1 MSKKILKA
9 SAGTG
14 KTYRLALEYVV
25 SLIKGEK
32 FSDIIVMTF
41 TNKAIAEIE
50 ERIIKFL
57 YDLSYETKDSENLKS
72 SINNLYPDLALK
84 KDEIEKIYKDL
95 IINKEKLG
103 IYTLDSFK
111 INTFKNAIAPM
122 KEVFSY
128 EIIDDEENSEILK
141 KVFEKI
147 SDNRELF
154 SQFEEF
160 FSDNVERDVEKYI
173 GILKN
178 LIKYR
183 WRYIF
188 INKDGK
194 LKERKEFLVDDKDI
208 VNLLD
213 EIKIKIKEL
222 CELKAEDKPLEE
234 YANKIF
240 KKYLYLENFNEK
252 RDFFIQNLEELITND
267 NLHNGRKTT
276 AKKENIIQ
284 YKEEMAVL
292 KENLNNLLS
301 KKIFNERIIPY
312 EKQVLNFVEIFFSI
326 YDEIKFKEKKFTQDD
341 LKDYLLMY
349 LEDEKVNL
357 IKNNQITDYMKEIIE
372 SECSSIFIDEFQDT
386 SIAQWKLLEPFIN
399 SAKNIICVGDEKQSI
414 YGWRDGEKN
423 LFRDLATII
432 DGEEEN
438 LDTSFRSEENIV
450 EFINEIFENILEKTG
465 IEWDFIKSNSNKK
478 GREGLVRIY
487 NFTLTEEEK
496 KQNKKNKD
504 NKKEIDKTEY
514 IKTIIDVLKNDF
526 NENYKGIGIIARK
539 NETLSEIAEE
549 LLKNKIPY
557 TLEAKKS
564 IFDHK
569 GVIPV
574 IKLLK
579 YFLTENIFY
588 LLEFLRDDLILVED
602 SFIEKIT
609 EVWNLKNDN
618 ISIFFENILEC
629 DGYLEEKKIIEKTS
643 NIYKK
648 YSETEFRNMDIVLD
662 IIKEFGIVEI
672 YNKENEI
679 KNIYKFATISKNFE
693 NIEEFLE
700 EIEENSSKD
709 IYLQP
714 TSQEENS
721 ISLLTIHKSKG
732 LEYDTV
738 FYILDEESNKPDRG
752 LNFNIKFDKNYL
764 NIEDYL
770 VCNSK
775 NEKFLTH
782 LDEVF
787 DFYSF
792 KEKKKKEEELNNLY
806 VALTRPKGNLFIFI
820 VHLKEESLF
829 KNLFESYRRE
839 DYYQIGEI
847 KKYNSPEKEKTISQ
861 EIDFKID
868 FESLEKSQE
877 KLNEN
882 IEKIKNDAYKY
893 SLELEEK
900 RNIGNIV
907 HYFLENIKYG
917 EKEEIEL
924 ALKKTFSKYGA
935 LFGERKLKDEI
946 LSEEKIEKIFK
957 NNPDIFSK
965 KWDIIYNE
973 YSIYSEQEKK
983 LYRIDRLMIDNKTKE
998 IYIVDY
1004 KTGTYEEEQL
1014 KNYKEL
1020 VEFEL
1025 SRIKEKNY
1033 IVKTKYIE
1041 IY

>member
-50 ERIIKFL
+50 ERIINFL
-57 YDLSYETKDSENLKS
+57 YEISYETSEGEKIKE
-72 SINNLYPDLALK
+72 SIKNLYPDLPLNIE
-84 KDEIEKIYKDL
+84 EIKKIYKNL

-111 INTFKNAIAPM
+111 ITIFKNAIAPM
-122 KEVFSY
+122 KEIFSY
-128 EIIDDEENSEILK
+128 DLIDEKENDEILK

-147 SDNRELF
+147 SENEELF
-154 SQFEEF
+154 SKFEEF

-178 LIKYR
+178 LVKYR

-194 LKERKEFLVDDKDI
+194 LKERKEFLVDEKEI

-213 EIKIKIKEL
+213 EIKIKIEEL
-222 CELKAEDKPLEE
+222 CELKEEGKPLEE

-240 KKYLYLENFNEK
+240 KKYLCLENFNEK
-252 RDFFIQNLEELITND
+252 RDFFIQNLEDLITND

-284 YKEEMAVL
+284 YKKEMAAL
-292 KENLNNLLS
+292 KETLNKLLS

-341 LKDYLLMY
+341 LKDYLLIY
-349 LEDEKVNL
+349 LKDEKINL
-357 IKNNQITDYMKEIIE
+357 IENNRITDYMKEIIE

-423 LFRDLATII
+423 LFKDLATII

-450 EFINEIFENILEKTG
+450 DFINEIFENISEKIN
-465 IEWDFIKSNSNKK
+465 IEWDFIKSKSNKK
-478 GREGLVRIY
+478 GKEGLVRIY
-487 NFTLTEEEK
+487 NFTLTDEEK
-496 KQNKKNKD
+496 KEKKKNKE
-504 NKKEIDKTEY
+504 KKIEKDENNY
-514 IKTIIDVLKNDF
+514 LSSIINILKNEF

-569 GVIPV
+569 SIIPI

-602 SFIEKIT
+602 SFIKKII
-609 EVWNLKNDN
+609 EVWNVKNDN
-618 ISIFFENILEC
+618 ISIFFENLLEC
-629 DGYLEEKKIIEKTS
+629 DEYFEEKKIIEKIS
-643 NIYKK
+643 KIYKK
-648 YSETEFRNMDIVLD
+648 YSETEFGNMDIILD

-693 NIEEFLE
+693 NIKEFLD
-700 EIEENSSKD
+700 EINENSSKD

-721 ISLLTIHKSKG
+721 VSLLTIHKSKG

-738 FYILDEESNKPDRG
+738 FYILDEENNKPDIG

-764 NIEDYL
+764 NIEDYM

-775 NEKFLTH
+775 NEKFLTY

-787 DFYSF
+787 NFYSF

-806 VALTRPKGNLFIFI
+806 VALTRPKGNLFVFI

-829 KNLFESYRRE
+829 KNLFEKYRRE
-839 DYYQIGEI
+839 DYYQLGDI
-847 KKYNSPEKEKTISQ
+847 KKYKHEATQEKTIS
-861 EIDFKID
+861 ELDFKVD
-868 FESLEKSQE
+868 FKNLEKSQE
-877 KLNEN
+877 KLSEN
-882 IEKIKNDAYKY
+882 IEKIKNDSYKY

-900 RNIGNIV
+900 RNIGNAV

-917 EKEEIEL
+917 EKEEREL
-924 ALKKTFSKYGA
+924 ALKKTYSKYGA
-935 LFGERKLKDEI
+935 LFGEKKLKESI
-946 LSEEKIEKIFK
+946 LSDKKIDKIFK
-957 NNPDIFSK
+957 ENPDIFSK
-965 KWDIIYNE
+965 NWDIIYNE
-973 YSIYSEQEKK
+973 YSIYSEKEGK
-983 LYRIDRLMIDNKTKE
+983 LYRIDRLMIDNKSKK
-998 IYIVDY
+998 IYIIDY

-1014 KNYKEL
+1014 ETYKKLIEYEL
-1020 VEFEL
+1020 A
-1025 SRIKEKNY
+1025 RINEKNY
-1033 IVKTKYIE
+1033 SIKTKYVE
-1041 IY
+1041 I

>member
-57 YDLSYETKDSENLKS
+57 YDLSYETKDSENLKN

-111 INTFKNAIAPM
+111 INIFKNAIAPM
-122 KEVFSY
+122 KEIFSY

-178 LIKYR
+178 LVKYR

-194 LKERKEFLVDDKDI
+194 LKERKEFLVDDKEI
-208 VNLLD
+208 VSILD
-213 EIKIKIKEL
+213 ETKIEIEEL
-222 CELKAEDKPLEE
+222 CELKAEGKPLEE

-450 EFINEIFENILEKTG
+450 EFINEIFENVLEKTG
-465 IEWDFIKSNSNKK
+465 IEWDFIKSKSNKK
-478 GREGLVRIY
+478 GKEGLVRIY
-487 NFTLTEEEK
+487 NFNLTKEEK
-496 KQNKKNKD
+496 KKIKEEKR
-504 NKKEIDKTEY
+504 EIDKTEY
-514 IKTIIDVLKNDF
+514 IKTIIGVLKNDF

-569 GVIPV
+569 GVVPI

-602 SFIEKIT
+602 SFIEKIV

-618 ISIFFENILEC
+618 ISIFFENILEY
-629 DGYLEEKKIIEKTS
+629 GEYPEEKKIIEKIS
-643 NIYKK
+643 KIYKK

-693 NIEEFLE
+693 NIKEFLE

-721 ISLLTIHKSKG
+721 VSLLTIHKSKG

-775 NEKFLTH
+775 NEKFLIY
-782 LDEVF
+782 LDEIF

-829 KNLFESYRRE
+829 KNLFENYRRE
-839 DYYQIGEI
+839 DYYQVGEI
-847 KKYNSPEKEKTISQ
+847 KKYDYPEKEKTINQ

-877 KLNEN
+877 KLKEN

-917 EKEEIEL
+917 EKKEIEL

-935 LFGERKLKDEI
+935 LFGEKKLREDI
-946 LSEEKIEKIFK
+946 LSEEKIEKILK

-1020 VEFEL
+1020 IEFEL

-1033 IVKTKYIE
+1033 TVKTKYIE
-1041 IY
+1041 I

>member
-57 YDLSYETKDSENLKS
+57 YDLSYETKDSENLKK
-72 SINNLYPDLALK
+72 SINNLYPDLVLK

-111 INTFKNAIAPM
+111 INIFKNAIAPM
-122 KEVFSY
+122 KEIFSY

-173 GILKN
+173 EVLKN
-178 LIKYR
+178 LVKYR

-188 INKDGK
+188 INKNGK
-194 LKERKEFLVDDKDI
+194 LKERKEFLVDEKEI

-213 EIKIKIKEL
+213 EIKIKIEEFWEYKK
-222 CELKAEDKPLEE
+222 KANTLEH
-234 YANKIF
+234 YTNTVF
-240 KKYLYLENFNEK
+240 KKYLQLENFG
-252 RDFFIQNLEELITND
+252 D
-267 NLHNGRKTT
+267 
-276 AKKENIIQ
+276 KKEFFEKNIESLIKNNNLYDGGKIKGTKPEVVQ
-284 YKEEMAVL
+284 CKNKLNEL

-301 KKIFNERIIPY
+301 KKIFNEKIIPY

-349 LEDEKVNL
+349 LEDEKANL

-450 EFINEIFENILEKTG
+450 EFINEIFENVLEKIG
-465 IEWDFIKSNSNKK
+465 IEWNFIKSKSNKK
-478 GREGLVRIY
+478 GKEGLVRIY
-487 NFTLTEEEK
+487 NFNLTKEEK
-496 KQNKKNKD
+496 KKIKEEKR
-504 NKKEIDKTEY
+504 EIDKTEY

-539 NETLSEIAEE
+539 NETLSDIAEE

-574 IKLLK
+574 IKFLK

-602 SFIEKIT
+602 SFVEKIV
-609 EVWNLKNDN
+609 EVWNLKNDD

-629 DGYLEEKKIIEKTS
+629 GEYPEEKKIIEKIS
-643 NIYKK
+643 KIYKK
-648 YSETEFRNMDIVLD
+648 YFETEFRNTDIVLD

-679 KNIYKFATISKNFE
+679 KNIYKFATVSKNFE
-693 NIEEFLE
+693 NIKEFLE

-714 TSQEENS
+714 ISQEENS
-721 ISLLTIHKSKG
+721 VSLLTIHKSKG

-738 FYILDEESNKPDRG
+738 FYILDEDKNNPDKG

-775 NEKFLTH
+775 NEKFLTY

-847 KKYNSPEKEKTISQ
+847 KKYDYPEKEKTISQ

-868 FESLEKSQE
+868 FESLEKFQE

-1033 IVKTKYIE
+1033 TVKTKYIE
-1041 IY
+1041 I

>member
-72 SINNLYPDLALK
+72 SINNLYPDLVLK
-84 KDEIEKIYKDL
+84 RDEIEKIYKDL

-111 INTFKNAIAPM
+111 INIFKNAIAPM

-178 LIKYR
+178 LVKYR

-188 INKDGK
+188 INKSGK

-208 VNLLD
+208 VNILD

-312 EKQVLNFVEIFFSI
+312 EKQVLNFVKIFFSI

-450 EFINEIFENILEKTG
+450 EFINEIFENVLEKTG

-478 GREGLVRIY
+478 GKEGLVRIY
-487 NFTLTEEEK
+487 NFNLTKEEK
-496 KQNKKNKD
+496 KKIKEEKR
-504 NKKEIDKTEY
+504 EIDKTEY

-602 SFIEKIT
+602 SFIEKIV

-618 ISIFFENILEC
+618 ISIFVENILEC
-629 DGYLEEKKIIEKTS
+629 GEYPEEKKIIEKIS
-643 NIYKK
+643 KIYKK

-679 KNIYKFATISKNFE
+679 KNIYKFATVSKNFE
-693 NIEEFLE
+693 NIKEFLE

-714 TSQEENS
+714 ISQEENS

-935 LFGERKLKDEI
+935 LFGEKKLKDEI
-946 LSEEKIEKIFK
+946 LSKEKIEKIFK

-1033 IVKTKYIE
+1033 TVKTKYIE
-1041 IY
+1041 I